1 MESTMAFARSL
12 AQGEANGRMQSHVV
26 DVVERSGGATVREV
40 STGDTG
46 QVSRA

>member
-1 MESTMAFARSL
+1 MAFTRSL
-12 AQGEANGRMQSHVV
+12 AQGKANGKRQSHVV
-26 DVVERSGGATVREV
+26 DVVERSGGETVREV